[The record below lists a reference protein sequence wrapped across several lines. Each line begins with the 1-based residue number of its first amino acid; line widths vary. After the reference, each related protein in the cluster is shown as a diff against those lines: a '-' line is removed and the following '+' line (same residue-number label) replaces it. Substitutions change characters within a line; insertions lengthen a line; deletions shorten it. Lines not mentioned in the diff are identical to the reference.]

1 MSDINEN
8 HVMEMMNAIDEV
20 QSFGNSEETIEA
32 EVIEDTDTE
41 EQATDVALEAQDIQN
56 DLDNIEEPVEPRQ
69 VTCLFDGASY
79 ESFTTSAR
87 TVGELVSER
96 GYQPEGVIVEL
107 GSGGFISDYS
117 TEIDPDDVYHVI
129 ARNKTGG

>member
-20 QSFGNSEETIEA
+20 QSFGNSEETVEA

-56 DLDNIEEPVEPRQ
+56 DLDNIE
-69 VTCLFDGASY
+69 
-79 ESFTTSAR
+79 
-87 TVGELVSER
+87 
-96 GYQPEGVIVEL
+96 
-107 GSGGFISDYS
+107 
-117 TEIDPDDVYHVI
+117 
-129 ARNKTGG
+129 